1 MKATSENLDQHINA
15 VDYVTGRPTSAE
27 RQAMETH
34 LADCAHCQAAVEAVS
49 NVEANQVGQN
59 TRALVGYVAGMLVS
73 TIMLVAPIANQ
84 LTQPLPPSEPED
96 AAFEKP
102 FFEPLRV
109 LQPRITAR
117 ANKMRRFVGRFGIVL
132 ILTIIVLLLPR
143 PDGLSEAGQHALAA
157 FVFTGSI
164 LALEPVS
171 LPIAALMV
179 PLALVALNVADT
191 TEAFESF
198 SRPVVFLILA
208 SLFIAEGLRKHGLT
222 RRLALQTLVAAGGKV
237 SLILLG
243 IMLIAGLFSM
253 WVENTATA
261 AVLIP
266 VALTVASQ
274 VPDPQKA
281 KGLLILL
288 VMGIAYSASLGGMA
302 TVMGAGS
309 NAVAAGFLTEIIPFS
324 FIDWMMYG
332 LPAFLLLFPV
342 TWILLLRLI
351 KVDIDQIDVET
362 VQRQLKE
369 MGPMSVAERE
379 LSGVLL
385 VTIVLWVG
393 GSFLEPALGL
403 PNTLLAPAMVAIMAV
418 SYLAIRGIINWED
431 VKGVSWGIF
440 FMIGAGLAL
449 GAALSRTGATDWIAE
464 LISPIVSGPPLLL
477 SLLLLVFIS
486 ALLTNVMNNTTIAA
500 VFVPILIS
508 LALTDPTLNPVL
520 LVMAV
525 TLATTFGYSLPSA
538 SGRMAL
544 VSASGI
550 IAPRDMMRYG
560 LVATTISAVILG
572 LFFYLISVLN
582 LI

>member
-1 MKATSENLDQHINA
+1 MSAASENREQHINA
-15 VDYVTGRPTSAE
+15 VDYVTGRPTAAE
-27 RQAMETH
+27 RRAMEAH
-34 LADCAHCQAAVEAVS
+34 LADCAHCRAAVEAVRQ
-49 NVEANQVGQN
+49 VDVDPVGQN
-59 TRALVGYVAGMLVS
+59 TRALVGYVADLLVS
-73 TIMLVAPIANQ
+73 TVILVAPIANQ
-84 LTQPLPPSEPED
+84 LAQPPPPPKPQETAAEPL
-96 AAFEKP
+96 

-109 LQPRITAR
+109 LQPRVAAGAIS
-117 ANKMRRFVGRFGIVL
+117 MRRFVGRFGLVL
-132 ILTIIVLLLPR
+132 LLTIIVLLLPQ
-143 PDGLSEAGQHALAA
+143 PDGLTEAGHRALAA

-171 LPIAALMV
+171 LPIAALTV
-179 PLALVALNVADT
+179 PLALVALNVATT
-191 TEAFESF
+191 TEAFETF

-237 SLILLG
+237 SRILLG

-302 TVMGAGS
+302 TIMGAGS
-309 NAVAAGFLTEIIPFS
+309 NAVAAGFLQEIGPFS
-324 FIDWMMYG
+324 FVDWMVYG
-332 LPAFLLLFPV
+332 VPAFVLIFPL
-342 TWILLLRLI
+342 TWLLLLRMI
-351 KVDIDQIDVET
+351 KVEVEHIDVET
-362 VQRQLKE
+362 VRHQLQE
-369 MGPMSVAERE
+369 MGPLSRAERE
-379 LSGVLL
+379 LSIVML
-385 VTIVLWVG
+385 VTIILWVG

-403 PNTLLAPAMVAIMAV
+403 PSTLLAPAMVAIMAV
-418 SYLAIRGIINWED
+418 AYLAIRDIINWED

-449 GAALSRTGATDWIAE
+449 GATLTRTGATDWIAE
-464 LISPIVSGPPLLL
+464 LINPLVSGPPLVISLMLL
-477 SLLLLVFIS
+477 IFIS

-508 LALTDPTLNPVL
+508 LALTDPTLNPIL
-520 LVMAV
+520 LVLAA

-544 VSASGI
+544 VGASGI
-550 IAPRDMMRYG
+550 IEPRDMMRYG
-560 LVATTISAVILG
+560 LVATFISALILG
-572 LFFYLISVLN
+572 LFFYVISVLN

>member
-1 MKATSENLDQHINA
+1 
-15 VDYVTGRPTSAE
+15 
-27 RQAMETH
+27 
-34 LADCAHCQAAVEAVS
+34 
-49 NVEANQVGQN
+49 
-59 TRALVGYVAGMLVS
+59 
-73 TIMLVAPIANQ
+73 
-84 LTQPLPPSEPED
+84 
-96 AAFEKP
+96 
-102 FFEPLRV
+102 
-109 LQPRITAR
+109 
-117 ANKMRRFVGRFGIVL
+117 MRRFVGRFGLVL
-132 ILTIIVLLLPR
+132 ISTIIVLLLPR

-179 PLALVALNVADT
+179 PLALVALGVANT
-191 TEAFESF
+191 TEALEPF

-222 RRLALQTLVAAGGKV
+222 RRLALKTLVAAGGKV

-288 VMGIAYSASLGGMA
+288 VMGIAYSASLGGMV

-309 NAVAAGFLTEIIPFS
+309 NAVAAGFLGEVYPFT
-324 FIDWMMYG
+324 FVDWMKYG
-332 LPAFLLLFPV
+332 VPAFLLLFPV
-342 TWILLLRLI
+342 TWFLLLKLI
-351 KVDIDQIDVET
+351 KVEVDHIDVET
-362 VQRQLKE
+362 VRRQLEE
-369 MGPMSVAERE
+369 MGPMSGAERE
-379 LSGVLL
+379 LSVVMLA
-385 VTIVLWVG
+385 TIILWVG
-393 GSFLEPALGL
+393 GSFLEPTLGL
-403 PNTLLAPAMVAIMAV
+403 PSTLLAPAMVAIMAV

-449 GAALSRTGATDWIAE
+449 GAALTRTGATDWLAE
-464 LISPIVSGPPLLL
+464 LISPLVSGLPLIV
-477 SLLLLVFIS
+477 SLLLLVFLS

-520 LVMAV
+520 LVLAV
-525 TLATTFGYSLPSA
+525 SLATTFGYSLPSA

-550 IAPRDMMRYG
+550 IGSRDMMRYG
-560 LVATTISAVILG
+560 LVATMISAFILG
-572 LFFYLISVLN
+572 LFFYVISVLN